1 MKQVKRSR
9 SFSKKIRKAGKAGLT
24 RYSKQVHKVKQEEQ
38 KKTCT
43 ATLYHVQQVYNMSR
57 QIDQVEHALVKIGFN
72 RIGRYYSSLFFFV
85 FLLFRWFLS
94 CGNTCL
100 RQFTSV
106 NDDIER
112 T

>member
-38 KKTCT
+38 KKTRT

-72 RIGRYYSSLFFFV
+72 RIGRYYSSLFFLFSCCSGG
-85 FLLFRWFLS
+85 FLAVAIPVYVSLLA
-94 CGNTCL
+94 
-100 RQFTSV
+100 
-106 NDDIER
+106 
-112 T
+112 

>member
-9 SFSKKIRKAGKAGLT
+9 SFSKKIKKAGTAGLT

-38 KKTCT
+38 KKTRT

-72 RIGRYYSSLFFFV
+72 RIGRYYSSFFSSCCSGG
-85 FLLFRWFLS
+85 FLAVAIPEYVSLLA
-94 CGNTCL
+94 
-100 RQFTSV
+100 
-106 NDDIER
+106 
-112 T
+112 